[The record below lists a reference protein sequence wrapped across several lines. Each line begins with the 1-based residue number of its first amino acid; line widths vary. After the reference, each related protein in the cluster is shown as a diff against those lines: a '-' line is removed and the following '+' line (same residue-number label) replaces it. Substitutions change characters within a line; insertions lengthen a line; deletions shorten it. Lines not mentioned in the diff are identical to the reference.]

1 MTLVDHFPHPDSP
14 LPGLPCDAGIAA
26 AADRTGADGDGAWT
40 ENDNVVKP
48 SATNFQ
54 ARHDASQYI
63 WPGVIDGIES
73 VAKCALF

>member
-26 AADRTGADGDGAWT
+26 AAGRTGADGDGAWT

-48 SATNFQ
+48 SAPNFQ
-54 ARHDASQYI
+54 TPHDASQYI
-63 WPGVIDGIES
+63 CPDAIT
-73 VAKCALF
+73 